1 MAKITAGPL
10 AGEISGKL
18 GTVVFGRG
26 RYGPYLRSRVMPTNR
41 QSTATLDVRSRL
53 STLSKA
59 WGAVIQINRD
69 AWKTWAATNPIVD
82 RLGNSRTLQPSAAF
96 IQINTRLIQAGGTQ
110 IDIPPVVACPAA
122 ISGFSAVCYVNTQ
135 ALTLSWTS
143 GALPANCC
151 LATWVAAVDETGR
164 AYYTNLLKLIDI
176 SAAAQATGLIVGAE
190 FMARFGVMI
199 AGQKLFIECE
209 VWDKT
214 TGLISG
220 KACTNLTVLA
230 VAP

>member
-1 MAKITAGPL
+1 
-10 AGEISGKL
+10 
-18 GTVVFGRG
+18 
-26 RYGPYLRSRVMPTNR
+26 
-41 QSTATLDVRSRL
+41 
-53 STLSKA
+53 
-59 WGAVIQINRD
+59 
-69 AWKTWAATNPIVD
+69 
-82 RLGNSRTLQPSAAF
+82 
-96 IQINTRLIQAGGTQ
+96 
-110 IDIPPVVACPAA
+110 VACPAA
-122 ISGFSAVCYVNTQ
+122 IAGVSAVCYVNTQ

-143 GALPANCC
+143 GALAANCC

-176 SAAAQATGLIVGAE
+176 SAAAQATGLNVGTE

-199 AGQKLFIECE
+199 AAQKLFIECE

-230 VAP
+230 AAP